1 MQSIDL
7 FQIINSSN
15 DNGNALYP
23 SVLRTFPVFFLSL
36 FVIDQTSFED
46 GRTFPLV
53 FSLTK
58 IVSVFCILVMFI

>member
-1 MQSIDL
+1 MPML
-7 FQIINSSN
+7 FIQVF
-15 DNGNALYP
+15 Y
-23 SVLRTFPVFFLSL
+23 VLSLSL

-58 IVSVFCILVMFI
+58 IASVFCILDMFI